1 MARRRPTGRD
11 WQQRAFEESEYH
23 RLDRTV
29 GIPEDLPNELS
40 EDADRP
46 RRSIWRWVLL
56 GFVLLFA
63 FTLIHARLTSRP
75 PALTTN
81 CSTPAIALSSS
92 TASQGSIVRWSATGP
107 ANMHFVLLIGVSHLV
122 PGAQPGQLH
131 PVPDRTN
138 GNDVT
143 RFAAR
148 PTAMP
153 SDCKANGEFS
163 VNVPAGQY
171 PVTMFRLDGTGAN
184 VTGTQV
190 AVKPLTVTS

>member
-1 MARRRPTGRD
+1 
-11 WQQRAFEESEYH
+11 
-23 RLDRTV
+23 
-29 GIPEDLPNELS
+29 
-40 EDADRP
+40 
-46 RRSIWRWVLL
+46 
-56 GFVLLFA
+56 
-63 FTLIHARLTSRP
+63 
-75 PALTTN
+75 
-81 CSTPAIALSSS
+81 
-92 TASQGSIVRWSATGP
+92 
-107 ANMHFVLLIGVSHLV
+107 MHFVLLIGVSRLV

-148 PTAMP
+148 PTALS